1 MNFSCK
7 TAGLTSHVS
16 STEKGERERQLSKE
30 ILRAKHGVETFLHEL
45 VFVSRCYCTSAQQ
58 LINTETLLPALPT

>member
-16 STEKGERERQLSKE
+16 STEKGEREGQLSKE
-30 ILRAKHGVETFLHEL
+30 ILKAKHRVETSSMNWSL
-45 VFVSRCYCTSAQQ
+45 SPGATAPWPSS
-58 LINTETLLPALPT
+58 

>member
-16 STEKGERERQLSKE
+16 STEKGEHERQLSKE

-45 VFVSRCYCTSAQQ
+45 VFVSRCYSAQQ
-58 LINTETLLPALPT
+58 LINTETLLPTLPT